1 MARKPTTIDI
11 TPVEVTDIL
20 PAAQEIVRATDALE
34 GELQSRAQAIAAQIG
49 YQLPVDSANP
59 DLIQRDIAANL
70 RRSVEA
76 CLEVGR
82 GLCVLKV
89 VCGHG
94 NFMGRLEALG
104 LDAHVASRFMGAAR
118 KFSNLPSN
126 ANLLKAIGSQTKLFE
141 MLVLDDEQI
150 EELAETGQTGSLVVD
165 DVATMSVK
173 ELRRALREAKADKEA
188 TSRLMADKNAKIDEL
203 ATKLSARQSVA
214 TPPAAPADIAE
225 QLRHA
230 LLAQAGAAEVTVLS
244 LRQHLAA
251 LRDHGEAGG
260 LEHAALMAGAVA
272 QVRRAVDMLVNQFD
286 LAIEPLIETAPA
298 WLQAGGTVSSGVTP
312 PPARGPDTV
321 DWIGGV

>member
-173 ELRRALREAKADKEA
+173 ELRRALRDAREEREA
-188 TSRLMADKNAKIDEL
+188 TSRLLSEKNSKIDDMARKLNAATATVPTAKATRVEPDFEL
-203 ATKLSARQSVA
+203 IALHHDATHLIQRVVA
-214 TPPAAPADIAE
+214 ELDVGMRSILTRLTDH
-225 QLRHA
+225 HA
-230 LLAQAGAAEVTVLS
+230 VHGGNSHDVMHG
-244 LRQHLAA
+244 HL
-251 LRDHGEAGG
+251 E
-260 LEHAALMAGAVA
+260 
-272 QVRRAVDMLVNQFD
+272 QVRGVVLALAEDFVITPMAERESMARAMGMS
-286 LAIEPLIETAPA
+286 T
-298 WLQAGGTVSSGVTP
+298 VTP
-312 PPARGPDTV
+312 RDPRTADWV
-321 DWIGGV
+321 DQE